1 MTDRRNKASASYRA
15 PRTEEARRVY
25 APAGRAARVRRSL
38 QRIAQ
43 TVAATVTAALTSA
56 GSAIA
61 SAMAA
66 TAAVAQTIMP
76 KTVAAVRC
84 AAMAAVI
91 FVAVSLAGCR
101 SVDEMDMADVPVRN
115 WHHGVELKVTPSDT
129 ETLYDLDLLVRYNH
143 NFTVDTLTLWF
154 RTQSNDT
161 LIYTERCRF
170 ELPMSRRPAAIRPV
184 VGLPWRCGVRFSIP
198 QPRRIRIT
206 PLQPVRGI
214 EAVGIR
220 LRPVTPTSVT
230 PTSVTPTSVTPTQE
244 E

>member
-1 MTDRRNKASASYRA
+1 MTDRRNTTDGKAPYRV
-15 PRTEEARRVY
+15 PQTEEARRDY
-25 APAGRAARVRRSL
+25 APASRAARVRMAL
-38 QRIAQ
+38 QSI
-43 TVAATVTAALTSA
+43 
-56 GSAIA
+56 
-61 SAMAA
+61 
-66 TAAVAQTIMP
+66 
-76 KTVAAVRC
+76 
-84 AAMAAVI
+84 AAMAAAARTKIAATAGAAAQMIMTKTAVAARSAAIAAAI
-91 FVAVSLAGCR
+91 FFAVTLAGCR

-115 WHHGVELKVTPSDT
+115 WHHGVELKVTPPDT

-170 ELPMSRRPAAIRPV
+170 ELPMSERPAAIRPV
-184 VGLPWRCGVRFSIP
+184 VGLPWRCGVRFSGQ
-198 QPRRIRIT
+198 QPCRIRIT

-220 LRPVTPTSVT
+220 LRPVTQ
-230 PTSVTPTSVTPTQE
+230 TQE